1 MNAAKKPP
9 TLREAARALLDTV
22 NQTCLAHPV
31 PHLSYPIDT
40 LERAL
45 AADEARG
52 VCANPYCPHE
62 ASAPPAGEPV
72 TCRCVDRATLAS
84 SDCQT
89 WDGSVLHSQAG
100 CYEVSA
106 FRAPSAATD
115 PCSCGGYAGEYHR
128 PGEECFPPAAPAQEP
143 LPCQEIAAAGGWPCV
158 LDDGHAGPHTTRAPA
173 VPGPETKEEHHG

>member
-1 MNAAKKPP
+1 VNAAKKPP

-106 FRAPSAATD
+106 FRSPMAPAATI

-128 PGEECFPPAAPAQEP
+128 PGEPCFPPAATAQRYRIDYERCTRWVP
-143 LPCQEIAAAGGWPCV
+143 RPDTYGVGRALARLERVSRGG
-158 LDDGHAGPHTTRAPA
+158 G
-173 VPGPETKEEHHG
+173 K